1 MNIPCPGLL
10 GTLKT
15 ATLPPMKHPVL
26 FLAVLSLPVAL
37 MTWAAATGRPRWM
50 VAGWLLTFLAFLC
63 LPLFNRPPKP
73 PR

>member
-1 MNIPCPGLL
+1 
-10 GTLKT
+10 
-15 ATLPPMKHPVL
+15 
-26 FLAVLSLPVAL
+26 
-37 MTWAAATGRPRWM
+37 M